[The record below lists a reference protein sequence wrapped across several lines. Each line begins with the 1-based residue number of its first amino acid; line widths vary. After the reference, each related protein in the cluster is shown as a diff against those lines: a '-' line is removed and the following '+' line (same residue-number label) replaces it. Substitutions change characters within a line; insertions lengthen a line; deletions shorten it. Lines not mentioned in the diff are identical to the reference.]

1 MNVVMLVVVASVAAL
16 GKVLTIVLRLF
27 VHCIILAPMRVL
39 VVRILGL
46 ITRRDHL
53 SHLQGLKDQ
62 RVVASI
68 ITGAPFVYATRI

>member
-1 MNVVMLVVVASVAAL
+1 MNVVILVVVASVAAL

-46 ITRRDHL
+46 IIRRDL

>member
-46 ITRRDHL
+46 IIRRDL